1 MVTQWPGTQLDW
13 LCPIYSLALT
23 MQYNFSELNALP
35 IADVYT
41 NVTGLDTKPCGTDCV
56 EPEDETC
63 PLCGHKGCFRLHTD
77 TNQAHCYSC
86 DDHSSVIDLLMKLC
100 DLSSPVEAA
109 SAITKMEF
117 ELCTPVEAVPAEPK
131 PDTRNLERVTEIN
144 AAIAEYY
151 HRNLL
156 GKTAAI
162 VYQTV
167 TRGHNVKTLMS
178 AKIGYADGKLVVALR
193 EQGFRDEE
201 ILETGM
207 ARLQNSRLVDFARAG
222 VYVYPHFVDGK
233 VVRFTFKDPIGDFK
247 FQQPKRYWL
256 PGACWYGQDSLDR
269 SGTVALVE
277 GENDRLALME
287 VWDGPV
293 LASIGS
299 VSREQV
305 EFIKSLGREVITFYD
320 NDDAGDGYRQRQH
333 DIQHIIVPERGGDI
347 DSFIRGGGDVMSL
360 LTVFTPKFEILAPL
374 VAGACGPESFNDTG
388 NANRM
393 ARLQGPDL
401 RYVRETDTF
410 IHWVDNCWLPAGVQ
424 VLERAKQA
432 ATEMYREGQ
441 AMLTSDDENT
451 RKRGADQVAF
461 AQRLH
466 NLGPMKAMIE
476 LLKPKVE
483 IRTVELDADPMLVR
497 VKNGVIELE
506 TQRYRENRRKDLIT
520 SVCPVE
526 YDPKATSPLWLR
538 FIAEITCGDAELA
551 AFMKRLVG
559 YMLTGRTDEQLLFF
573 FYGHGSNGKSTFI
586 QIIQALMGTY
596 ATQINSDVLMANR
609 SVGGPNASLAKLPG
623 KRLVV
628 ANELPEGGRFDDM
641 LIKSMTGG
649 DTLVARQVYGK
660 HEIEFTAQ
668 FSLVII
674 GNHKPAIHDMS
685 HGMWR
690 RMCLIPFA
698 AQFSAEQADPTLA
711 ARLMAELPGI
721 LNWALEGVAEWQQHG
736 LKRSLPAAVVKAND
750 EYREESDLLGEFL
763 SGCILQPDAYT
774 PATALYQAFQ
784 TFACEGNEWRMT
796 QRVFNKKMAE
806 RGFTKLR
813 RDNRAGFRGIA
824 LTADMPRVFE
834 SIALT
839 V

>member
-1 MVTQWPGTQLDW
+1 MKIYRPLWNEGALLSPQQFQQQAEWESFRSAGVSALASPFPWGVEKVEFNDSLLSSGLIQITQLRLW
-13 LCPIYSLALT
+13 LEEGSLIDAQRSDLPPPPRELDASLLAGLDAVTVVIALPHMQPGVINVEQEGIIPDRPLRYREEWVTLQDAFGSEDESMAVARFNFTIRFAHESNDSWKVCPVARLIRDGQNAWRVDPSFIPPVASFAASPILRERLVLLNRQLRSRRQRLMTMRRESNERLADFAVADVSLFWL
-23 MQYNFSELNALP
+23 LNALNSH
-35 IADVYT
+35 ARVLT
-41 NVTGLDTKPCGTDCV
+41 
-56 EPEDETC
+56 
-63 PLCGHKGCFRLHTD
+63 
-77 TNQAHCYSC
+77 
-86 DDHSSVIDLLMKLC
+86 
-100 DLSSPVEAA
+100 
-109 SAITKMEF
+109 EF
-117 ELCTPVEAVPAEPK
+117 ERFPSRPPEQVWAE
-131 PDTRNLERVTEIN
+131 L
-144 AAIAEYY
+144 
-151 HRNLL
+151 
-156 GKTAAI
+156 
-162 VYQTV
+162 
-167 TRGHNVKTLMS
+167 
-178 AKIGYADGKLVVALR
+178 
-193 EQGFRDEE
+193 
-201 ILETGM
+201 
-207 ARLQNSRLVDFARAG
+207 ARLAG
-222 VYVYPHFVDGK
+222 SML
-233 VVRFTFKDPIGDFK
+233 TF
-247 FQQPKRYWL
+247 
-256 PGACWYGQDSLDR
+256 SLDHDLDAIP
-269 SGTVALVE
+269 G
-277 GENDRLALME
+277 
-287 VWDGPV
+287 
-293 LASIGS
+293 
-299 VSREQV
+299 
-305 EFIKSLGREVITFYD
+305 YD
-320 NDDAGDGYRQRQH
+320 HEEPANAF
-333 DIQHIIVPERGGDI
+333 P
-347 DSFIRGGGDVMSL
+347 
-360 LTVFTPKFEILAPL
+360 PL
-374 VAGACGPESFNDTG
+374 FDLI
-388 NANRM
+388 
-393 ARLQGPDL
+393 ARLYGPGL
-401 RYVRETDTF
+401 RYIRETDTF
-410 IHWVDNCWLPAGVQ
+410 IHWLDHCWVPAGVQ
-424 VLERAKQA
+424 ILEYAKQTA
-432 ATEMYREGQ
+432 NAVLAEGQ
-441 AMLTSDDENT
+441 AMLASDDENI
-451 RKRGADQVAF
+451 RKRGADQVAY
-461 AQRLH
+461 ANRLH
-466 NLGPMKAMIE
+466 SLSLMKAMLE

-483 IRTVELDADPMLVR
+483 IRTAELDSDPMLVR
-497 VKNGVIELE
+497 IKNGVIELK
-506 TQRYRENRRKDLIT
+506 TQRYRENSRQDLIT

-526 YDPKATSPLWLR
+526 YDPKAACPAWER

-551 AFMKRLVG
+551 AFLKRLVG

-586 QIIQALMGTY
+586 QIIQALMGSY

-721 LNWALEGVAEWQQHG
+721 MNWALEGVAEWQQHG

-750 EYREESDLLGEFL
+750 DYREESDLLGEFL

>member
-23 MQYNFSELNALP
+23 MQYNFTELNALP

-41 NVTGLDTKPCGTDCV
+41 NVTGLGTKPCGTDCV
-56 EPEDETC
+56 EPEDESC

-86 DDHSSVIDLLMKLC
+86 GDHSSVIDLVMKLC

-117 ELCTPVEAVPAEPK
+117 EPYTSVEVVPTVSE
-131 PDTRNLERVTEIN
+131 PDTRNLERLTEIN
-144 AAIAEYY
+144 AATAEYY

-156 GKTAAI
+156 GKMDAL

-167 TRGHNVKTLMS
+167 TRGHNVKTLM
-178 AKIGYADGKLVVALR
+178 ATKVGYADGGLVAALR
-193 EQGFRDEE
+193 ERFSDEE

-207 ARLQNSRLVDFARAG
+207 VRLQNSRLVDFAPAG
-222 VYVYPHFVDGK
+222 VYAYPHFVDGK
-233 VVRFTFKDPIGDFK
+233 VTRFTFKDPAKEFK

-256 PGACWYGQDSLDR
+256 PGALWYGQESLER
-269 SGTVALVE
+269 PGAIALVE

-287 VWDGPV
+287 VYDGPV

-305 EFIKSLGREVITFYD
+305 EFIKSLGREVITFFD
-320 NDDAGDGYRQRQH
+320 HDDAGDRYRQKFDAR
-333 DIQHIIVPERGGDI
+333 HIVVPELGGDI
-347 DSFIRGGGDVMSL
+347 DSYLRGGGDFMSL
-360 LTVFTPKFEILAPL
+360 LATFTPKFEVIAPL
-374 VAGACGPESFNDTG
+374 AAGACGSESFNDTG

-393 ARLQGPDL
+393 ARLYGPGL
-401 RYVRETDTF
+401 RYIRETDTF
-410 IHWVDNCWLPAGVQ
+410 IHWLDHCWVPAGVQ
-424 VLERAKQA
+424 ILEYAKQTA
-432 ATEMYREGQ
+432 NAVLAEGQ
-441 AMLTSDDENT
+441 AMLASDDENI
-451 RKRGADQVAF
+451 RKRGADQVAY
-461 AQRLH
+461 ANRLH
-466 NLGPMKAMIE
+466 NLSLMKAMIE

-483 IRTVELDADPMLVR
+483 VRTVELDADPMLVR
-497 VKNGVIELE
+497 VKNGVIELK
-506 TQRYRENRRKDLIT
+506 TQRYRENRRQDLIT

-526 YDPKATSPLWLR
+526 YDPKAVCPTWER

-551 AFMKRLVG
+551 AFLKRLVG

-586 QIIQALMGTY
+586 QVIQALMGTY

-668 FSLVII
+668 FALVII
-674 GNHKPAIHDMS
+674 GNHKPVIHDMS

-698 AQFSAEQADPTLA
+698 AQFSAEQADPTLP
-711 ARLMAELPGI
+711 ARLLAELPGI
-721 LNWALEGVAEWQQHG
+721 LNWALEGVAEWQEHG

-750 EYREESDLLGEFL
+750 DYREESDLLGEFL

-774 PATALYQAFQ
+774 PATELYQAFQ

-813 RDNRAGFRGIA
+813 RDSKAGFRGIA

-834 SIALT
+834 SVALT

>member
-1 MVTQWPGTQLDW
+1 MAGDRIQDW
-13 LCPIYSLALT
+13 LCPIYSLVIT
-23 MQYNFSELNALP
+23 MQYNFSELNALS

-41 NVTGLDTKPCGTDCV
+41 NVTGLGTKPCGTDCV

-63 PLCGHKGCFRLHTD
+63 PLCGHRGCFRLHTD

-86 DDHSSVIDLLMKLC
+86 DDHSSVIDLVMKLC
-100 DLSSPVEAA
+100 ELSSPVEAA
-109 SAITKMEF
+109 SSITKMEF
-117 ELCTPVEAVPAEPK
+117 ESYTPVEVTRAEPES
-131 PDTRNLERVTEIN
+131 DIRNLDRVAEIN
-144 AAIAEYY
+144 VAIAEYY
-151 HRNLL
+151 HRNLV
-156 GKTAAI
+156 GNMSAFA
-162 VYQTV
+162 YQSA
-167 TRGHNVKTLMS
+167 TRGHKPETVMG
-178 AKIGYADGKLVVALR
+178 AKVGYADGKLVAALV
-193 EQGFRDEE
+193 GFSEEE

-207 ARLQNSRLVDFARAG
+207 VRLQNGRLVDFAPAG
-222 VYVYPHFVDGK
+222 VYVYPHFVDVK
-233 VVRFTFKDPIGDFK
+233 VVRFTFKDATKEFK

-256 PGACWYGQDSLDR
+256 PGAFWYGQESLER
-269 SGTVALVE
+269 TGAIAMVE

-287 VWDGPV
+287 VYDGPV

-305 EFIKSLGREVITFYD
+305 EFIKSLDRELITFFD
-320 NDDAGDGYRQRQH
+320 NDDAGDGYRLKFPNARH
-333 DIQHIIVPERGGDI
+333 VIVPERGGDI
-347 DSFIRGGGDVMSL
+347 DSYLRGGGDVMDL
-360 LTVFTPKFEILAPL
+360 LAVFTPRFEVIEPL

-393 ARLQGPDL
+393 ARIFGADL
-401 RYVRETDTF
+401 RYIPETDMF
-410 IHWVDNCWLPAGVQ
+410 IHWPEHCWVPAGVQ
-424 VLERAKQA
+424 ILEYAKRTAAAVLA
-432 ATEMYREGQ
+432 EGQ
-441 AMLTSDDENT
+441 VMLASSDENM
-451 RKRGADQVAF
+451 RKRGTDQVAF
-461 AQRLH
+461 AHRLH
-466 NLGPMKAMIE
+466 NLGPLKAMIE
-476 LLKPKVE
+476 LIKPKVE

-497 VKNGVIELE
+497 VKNGLIDLK
-506 TQRYRENRRKDLIT
+506 TQRYRDNRRQDLIT

-526 YDPKATSPLWLR
+526 YDPRAVCPTWER
-538 FIAEITCGDAELA
+538 FISEITCGDAELA

-674 GNHKPAIHDMS
+674 GNHKPVIHDMS

-690 RMCLIPFA
+690 RMCLVPFA
-698 AQFSAEQADPTLA
+698 AQFSAEQADPTLP
-711 ARLMAELPGI
+711 ARLLAELPGI
-721 LNWALEGVAEWQQHG
+721 LNWALKGVAEWQEHG
-736 LKRSLPAAVVKAND
+736 LKRSLPAAVVKANED
-750 EYREESDLLGEFL
+750 YREESDLLGEFL

-774 PATALYQAFQ
+774 PATVLYQAFQ
-784 TFACEGNEWRMT
+784 MFACEGNEWRMT

-806 RGFTKLR
+806 RGFTKIR
-813 RDNRAGFRGIA
+813 RDSKAGFRGIA

-834 SIALT
+834 SVALT

>member
-1 MVTQWPGTQLDW
+1 
-13 LCPIYSLALT
+13 

-35 IADVYT
+35 IADVFT
-41 NVTGLDTKPCGTDCV
+41 KITGIDTKSCGTDCL
-56 EPEDETC
+56 EPEDSVC
-63 PLCGHKGCFRLHTD
+63 PFCGNKGNFRLHTD
-77 TNQAHCYSC
+77 SNRAYCYSLQKYY
-86 DDHSSVIDLLMKLC
+86 SVIDLVMDLC
-100 DLSSPVEAA
+100 ELSTPVEAA

-117 ELCTPVEAVPAEPK
+117 EPRPTVEAVQAEPE
-131 PDTRNLERVTEIN
+131 PDTRNLERVAEIN
-144 AAIAEYY
+144 AATTEYY

-156 GKTAAI
+156 GKNAAI

-178 AKIGYADGKLVVALR
+178 AKVGYADGKLVAALR
-193 EQGFRDEE
+193 EQGFSDGE

-207 ARLQNSRLVDFARAG
+207 ARLQNDRPVDFARAG

-233 VVRFTFKDPIGDFK
+233 VARFTFKDPTGDFK

-256 PGACWYGQDSLDR
+256 PGACWYGQDSLER
-269 SGTVALVE
+269 PGTVALVE
-277 GENDRLALME
+277 GENDHLALME

-305 EFIKSLGREVITFYD
+305 EFIRSLGREVISFYD
-320 NDDAGDGYRQRQH
+320 NDDAGDGYRQRQP

-360 LTVFTPKFEILAPL
+360 LTVFTPKFEVLAPL
-374 VAGACGPESFNDTG
+374 VAGACGPESFNDIG

-393 ARLQGPDL
+393 TRLHGPDL

-410 IHWVDNCWLPAGVQ
+410 IHWDDNCWVPAGVQ
-424 VLERAKQA
+424 ILEYAKRTA
-432 ATEMYREGQ
+432 AALLAEGQ
-441 AMLTSDDENT
+441 AMLASDDENI
-451 RKRGADQVAF
+451 RKRGTDQVAY
-461 AQRLH
+461 AHRLH
-466 NLGPMKAMIE
+466 NLGLMKAMIE

-497 VKNGVIELE
+497 VKNGVINLG
-506 TQRYRENRRKDLIT
+506 TQRYRENRRQDLMT

-526 YDPKATSPLWLR
+526 YDPKAVCPTWER

-551 AFMKRLVG
+551 AFLKRLVG

-668 FSLVII
+668 FSLVIV

-698 AQFSAEQADPTLA
+698 AQFSAEQADPTLP
-711 ARLMAELPGI
+711 ARLLAELPGI
-721 LNWALEGVAEWQQHG
+721 LNWALEGVAEWQEHG

-750 EYREESDLLGEFL
+750 DYREESDLLGEFL

-774 PATALYQAFQ
+774 PATELYQAFQ

-813 RDNRAGFRGIA
+813 RDSKAGFRGIA

-834 SIALT
+834 SVKLT

>member
-1 MVTQWPGTQLDW
+1 
-13 LCPIYSLALT
+13 

-41 NVTGLDTKPCGTDCV
+41 NVTGLGTKPCGTDCA

-86 DDHSSVIDLLMKLC
+86 DDHSSVIDLVMKLC
-100 DLSSPVEAA
+100 ELSLPVEAA
-109 SAITKMEF
+109 RAITKMEF
-117 ELCTPVEAVPAEPK
+117 ETYSPVEATCAESE
-131 PDTRNLERVTEIN
+131 PDTRNLGRVAEIN
-144 AAIAEYY
+144 AVIVEYY
-151 HRNLL
+151 HRNLV
-156 GKTAAI
+156 GDKSAFD
-162 VYQTV
+162 YQSV
-167 TRGHNVKTLMS
+167 TRGHKPETVIATKV
-178 AKIGYADGKLVVALR
+178 GYTDGILVAVLR
-193 EQGFRDEE
+193 EQGFSDGDL
-201 ILETGM
+201 LETGM
-207 ARLQNSRLVDFARAG
+207 ARLQNGRLVDFAPAG
-222 VYVYPHFVDGK
+222 VYVYPHFIDGK
-233 VVRFTFKDPIGDFK
+233 VVRFTFKDPTGDFK

-256 PGACWYGQDSLDR
+256 PGAFWYGQESLER
-269 SGTVALVE
+269 VGTVALVE
-277 GENDRLALME
+277 GENDRLTLME
-287 VWDGPV
+287 VYDGPV

-305 EFIKSLGREVITFYD
+305 EFIESLGREVFTFFD
-320 NDDAGDGYRQRQH
+320 HDDAGNRYRTKFR
-333 DIQHIIVPERGGDI
+333 DAQHIIVPERGSDI
-347 DSFIRGGGDVMSL
+347 DSYLRGGGDLMSL
-360 LTVFTPKFEILAPL
+360 LAAFTPKFESIEPLA
-374 VAGACGPESFNDTG
+374 AGACGTESFNDTG

-393 ARLQGPDL
+393 ARIFGPDL
-401 RYVRETDTF
+401 RYIRETDMF
-410 IHWVDNCWLPAGVQ
+410 IQWENHCWVPAGVQ
-424 VLERAKQA
+424 VLEFAKRTA
-432 ATEMYREGQ
+432 AAVLAEGQ
-441 AMLTSDDENT
+441 AMLASDDENI
-451 RKRGADQVAF
+451 RKRGADQVTYAH
-461 AQRLH
+461 RLH
-466 NLGPMKAMIE
+466 NLGPMKAMLE
-476 LLKPKVE
+476 LIKPKLE
-483 IRTVELDADPMLVR
+483 IRTLELDADPMLVR
-497 VKNGVIELE
+497 VKNGVIDLR
-506 TQRYRENRRKDLIT
+506 TQLYRENRRQDLIT

-526 YDPKATSPLWLR
+526 YDPGAACPTWER
-538 FIAEITCGDAELA
+538 FISEITCGDDALA
-551 AFMKRLVG
+551 AFMKRVVG

-586 QIIQALMGTY
+586 QIIQALMGSY

-668 FSLVII
+668 FSLVIV
-674 GNHKPAIHDMS
+674 GNHKPVIHDMS

-698 AQFSAEQADPTLA
+698 AQFSAEQADPSLP
-711 ARLMAELPGI
+711 ARLLAELPGI
-721 LNWALEGVAEWQQHG
+721 LNWALEGVAEWQEHG

-750 EYREESDLLGEFL
+750 DYREESDLLGEFL

-774 PATALYQAFQ
+774 PATELYQAFQ

-813 RDNRAGFRGIA
+813 RDSKAGFRGIA
-824 LTADMPRVFE
+824 LTADMPRVFD
-834 SIALT
+834 SVALT
-839 V
+839 C

>member
-13 LCPIYSLALT
+13 LCPIYSLVLT

-35 IADVYT
+35 IADVFTKITGT
-41 NVTGLDTKPCGTDCV
+41 NTKPYGTDCL
-56 EPEDETC
+56 EPEDSVC
-63 PLCGHKGCFRLHTD
+63 PFCGHKGNFRLHTD
-77 TNQAHCYSC
+77 SNRAYCYSLQK
-86 DDHSSVIDLLMKLC
+86 HYSVIDLVMELYE
-100 DLSSPVEAA
+100 LSTPVEAA

-117 ELCTPVEAVPAEPK
+117 EPYTPIEAVQAEPE
-131 PDTRNLERVTEIN
+131 PDTRNLERVAEIN

-156 GKTAAI
+156 GKTAALI
-162 VYQTV
+162 YQTV
-167 TRGHNVKTLMS
+167 TRGHNVKTLM
-178 AKIGYADGKLVVALR
+178 ATKVGYADGGLVAALR
-193 EQGFRDEE
+193 ERFSDEE

-207 ARLQNSRLVDFARAG
+207 ARLQNGRLVDFAPAG
-222 VYVYPHFVDGK
+222 VYTYPHFVAGK
-233 VVRFTFKDPIGDFK
+233 VARSTFKDPTGNFK

-256 PGACWYGQDSLDR
+256 PGASWYGQESLER
-269 SGTVALVE
+269 TGAIALVE

-287 VWDGPV
+287 VCDGPV

-305 EFIKSLGREVITFYD
+305 AFIESLGREVITFFD
-320 NDDAGDGYRQRQH
+320 HDDAGDRYRLKFPGA
-333 DIQHIIVPERGGDI
+333 QHIIVPERGGDI
-347 DSFIRGGGDVMSL
+347 DSYLRGGGDFMSL
-360 LTVFTPKFEILAPL
+360 VAVFTPKFEVIAPL
-374 VAGACGPESFNDTG
+374 VAGACGSESFNDTG

-393 ARLQGPDL
+393 ARLYGPDL
-401 RYVRETDTF
+401 RYIRETDTF
-410 IHWVDNCWLPAGVQ
+410 IHWLDHCWVPAGVQ
-424 VLERAKQA
+424 ILEYAKRTAAAVLA
-432 ATEMYREGQ
+432 EGQ
-441 AMLTSDDENT
+441 AMLASDDENI
-451 RKRGADQVAF
+451 RKRGTDQVSYAN
-461 AQRLH
+461 RLH
-466 NLGPMKAMIE
+466 NLSLMKAMIE
-476 LLKPKVE
+476 LIKPKVE

-497 VKNGVIELE
+497 VKNGVIDLR
-506 TQRYRENRRKDLIT
+506 TQRYRDNRRQDLIT
-520 SVCPVE
+520 SVCPVD
-526 YDPKATSPLWLR
+526 YDPKAVCPTWER
-538 FIAEITCGDAELA
+538 FIAEITCWDAELA
-551 AFMKRLVG
+551 AFFRRLVG
-559 YMLTGRTDEQLLFF
+559 YMLTGWTDEQLLFF

-586 QIIQALMGTY
+586 QIIQALMGSY

-641 LIKSMTGG
+641 LLKSMTGG

-674 GNHKPAIHDMS
+674 GNHKPVIHDMS

-698 AQFSAEQADPTLA
+698 ARFSAEQADPTLP
-711 ARLMAELPGI
+711 ARLLAELPGI
-721 LNWALEGVAEWQQHG
+721 LNWALAGVAEWQEHG
-736 LKRSLPAAVVKAND
+736 LKRSLPAAVVKANE

-806 RGFTKLR
+806 RGFTKVR
-813 RDNRAGFRGIA
+813 RDNKAGFRGIS
-824 LTADMPRVFE
+824 LTVDMPRVFE
-834 SIALT
+834 PVTLT
-839 V
+839 C

>member
-1 MVTQWPGTQLDW
+1 
-13 LCPIYSLALT
+13 
-23 MQYNFSELNALP
+23 
-35 IADVYT
+35 
-41 NVTGLDTKPCGTDCV
+41 
-56 EPEDETC
+56 
-63 PLCGHKGCFRLHTD
+63 
-77 TNQAHCYSC
+77 
-86 DDHSSVIDLLMKLC
+86 MKLC
-100 DLSSPVEAA
+100 ELSTPVEAA

-117 ELCTPVEAVPAEPK
+117 EPYIPAEVVQPEPE
-131 PDTRNLERVTEIN
+131 PDSRNLERVAEIN
-144 AAIAEYY
+144 AVTTEYY

-156 GKTAAI
+156 GNASALA
-162 VYQTV
+162 YQSV
-167 TRGHNVKTLMS
+167 TRGHNVKTLMA
-178 AKIGYADGKLVVALR
+178 AKIGYADGNLVANLSV
-193 EQGFRDEE
+193 QGFSDEE

-207 ARLQNSRLVDFARAG
+207 ARLQNGRLVDFARAG

-233 VVRFTFKDPIGDFK
+233 VARFTFKDPTGDFK

-256 PGACWYGQDSLDR
+256 SGAYWYGQDSLER

-287 VWDGPV
+287 VWDCPV

-305 EFIKSLGREVITFYD
+305 EFIRSLGRDVIAFYD
-320 NDDAGDGYRQRQH
+320 NDDAGDGYRQRQL
-333 DIQHIIVPERGGDI
+333 DIQHVIVPERGGDI

-360 LTVFTPKFEILAPL
+360 LTVFTPKLEVLAPL
-374 VAGACGPESFNDTG
+374 VAGACGSESFNDTG

-393 ARLQGPDL
+393 TRIFGPDL

-410 IHWVDNCWLPAGVQ
+410 IHWVDNCWVPAGVQ
-424 VLERAKQA
+424 ILEYAKRTA
-432 ATEMYREGQ
+432 AALLAEGQ
-441 AMLTSDDENT
+441 AMLALDDENM
-451 RKRGADQVAF
+451 RKRGADQVAYGH
-461 AQRLH
+461 RLH
-466 NLGPMKAMIE
+466 NLGLMKAMIE

-483 IRTVELDADPMLVR
+483 IRTAELDADPMLVR
-497 VKNGVIELE
+497 VKNGVINLQ
-506 TQRYRENRRKDLIT
+506 TQRYRENRRQDLMT

-526 YDPKATSPLWLR
+526 YDPKAASPLWLR
-538 FIAEITCGDAELA
+538 FITDITCGDAELA
-551 AFMKRLVG
+551 AFLKRLVG

-586 QIIQALMGTY
+586 QIIQALLGTY

-674 GNHKPAIHDMS
+674 GNHKPVIHDMS

-698 AQFSAEQADPTLA
+698 AQFSAEQADPTLP
-711 ARLMAELPGI
+711 ARLLAELPGI
-721 LNWALEGVAEWQQHG
+721 LNWALEGVAEWQEHG
-736 LKRSLPAAVVKAND
+736 LKRSFPAAVVKAND

-806 RGFTKLR
+806 RGFTKVR
-813 RDNRAGFRGIA
+813 RDSKAGFRGIF

>member
-1 MVTQWPGTQLDW
+1 MVTRWPGAQLDW
-13 LCPIYSLALT
+13 LCPIYSLVLT
-23 MQYNFSELNALP
+23 MQYNFTELNALP
-35 IADVYT
+35 IADVFTKITGT
-41 NVTGLDTKPCGTDCV
+41 NTKSCGTDCL
-56 EPEDETC
+56 EPEDSVC
-63 PLCGHKGCFRLHTD
+63 PFCGNKSNFRLHTD
-77 TNQAHCYSC
+77 SNRAYCYSLQKYY
-86 DDHSSVIDLLMKLC
+86 SVIDLVMELC
-100 DLSSPVEAA
+100 ELSTPVEAA

-117 ELCTPVEAVPAEPK
+117 ESRPTVEAVQAEPE
-131 PDTRNLERVTEIN
+131 PDTRNLERVAEIN

-156 GKTAAI
+156 GKTAALI
-162 VYQTV
+162 YQTV
-167 TRGHNVKTLMS
+167 TRGHNVKTLM
-178 AKIGYADGKLVVALR
+178 ATKVGYTDGGLVAALR
-193 EQGFRDEE
+193 ERFSDED

-207 ARLQNSRLVDFARAG
+207 ARLQNGRLVDFAPAG
-222 VYVYPHFVDGK
+222 VYAYPHFVDGK
-233 VVRFTFKDPIGDFK
+233 VARFTFKDPTGNFK
-247 FQQPKRYWL
+247 FQHPKRYWL
-256 PGACWYGQDSLDR
+256 PGASWYGQESLER
-269 SGTVALVE
+269 PGAIALVE

-287 VWDGPV
+287 VYDGPV

-305 EFIKSLGREVITFYD
+305 AFIESLDREVITFFD
-320 NDDAGDGYRQRQH
+320 HDDAGDRYRLKFPGA
-333 DIQHIIVPERGGDI
+333 QHIIVPEQGGDI
-347 DSFIRGGGDVMSL
+347 DSYLRGGGDFMSL
-360 LTVFTPKFEILAPL
+360 LTVFTPKFEVIAPL

-393 ARLQGPDL
+393 ARLYGPDL
-401 RYVRETDTF
+401 RYIRETDTF
-410 IHWVDNCWLPAGVQ
+410 IHWADHCWVPAGVQ
-424 VLERAKQA
+424 ILEYAKRTAAAVLA
-432 ATEMYREGQ
+432 EGQ
-441 AMLTSDDENT
+441 AMLASDDENI
-451 RKRGADQVAF
+451 RKRGADQVSHAN
-461 AQRLH
+461 RLH
-466 NLGPMKAMIE
+466 NLSLMKAMIE
-476 LLKPKVE
+476 LIKPKVE

-497 VKNGVIELE
+497 VKNGVIDLK
-506 TQRYRENRRKDLIT
+506 TQRYRENRRQDLIT

-526 YDPKATSPLWLR
+526 YDPKAVCPTWER
-538 FIAEITCGDAELA
+538 FIAEITCGDVELA
-551 AFMKRLVG
+551 AFFRRLVG

-586 QIIQALMGTY
+586 QIIQALMGSY

-641 LIKSMTGG
+641 LLKSMTGG

-674 GNHKPAIHDMS
+674 GNHKPVIHDMS

-690 RMCLIPFA
+690 RMYLIPFA
-698 AQFSAEQADPTLA
+698 AQFSAEQADPTLP
-711 ARLMAELPGI
+711 ARLLAELPGI
-721 LNWALEGVAEWQQHG
+721 LNWALEGVAEWQLHG
-736 LKRSLPAAVVKAND
+736 LKRSLPGAVVKAND
-750 EYREESDLLGEFL
+750 DYREESDLLGEFL

-774 PATALYQAFQ
+774 PATELYQAFQ

-813 RDNRAGFRGIA
+813 RDSKAGFRGIA

-834 SIALT
+834 SVKLT

>member
-1 MVTQWPGTQLDW
+1 
-13 LCPIYSLALT
+13 
-23 MQYNFSELNALP
+23 MQHNYADINAQYDGPTTFS
-35 IADVYT
+35 II
-41 NVTGLDTKPCGTDCV
+41 TGIGIKPLGANHV
-56 EPEDETC
+56 EPEDKTC
-63 PLCGHKGCFRLHTD
+63 PHCGHKDCFRFFLD
-77 TNQAHCYSC
+77 SNKSHCFACGGEYP
-86 DDHSSVIDLLMKLC
+86 DSVIDLVMKLNE
-100 DLSSPVEAA
+100 LSSPAEAA
-109 SAITKMEF
+109 NALLAMDF
-117 ELCTPVEAVPAEPK
+117 EPYTPATVTPTELVR
-131 PDTRNLERVTEIN
+131 DTRDLERVVETN
-144 AAIAEYY
+144 AAITEYY

-156 GKTAAI
+156 GNMSAFA
-162 VYQTV
+162 YQSV
-167 TRGHNVKTLMS
+167 TRGHNPKTVVE
-178 AKIGYADGKLVVALR
+178 AKVGYADGKLVAALR
-193 EQGFRDEE
+193 EQSFSDED

-207 ARLQNSRLVDFARAG
+207 ARLQNGRLVDFAPAG
-222 VYVYPHFVDGK
+222 VYAYPHFVDGK
-233 VVRFTFKDPIGDFK
+233 VTRFTFKDPAKDFK

-256 PGACWYGQDSLDR
+256 PGAFWYGQESLER
-269 SGTVALVE
+269 PGAIALVE

-287 VWDGPV
+287 VYDGPV

-305 EFIKSLGREVITFYD
+305 EFIESLGREVITFFD
-320 NDDAGDGYRQRQH
+320 HDDAGDRYRQKF
-333 DIQHIIVPERGGDI
+333 DAQHIIVPVRGSDI
-347 DSFIRGGGDVMSL
+347 DSYLRGGGDFMSL
-360 LTVFTPKFEILAPL
+360 LATFTPKFEVIAPL
-374 VAGACGPESFNDTG
+374 AAGACGSESFNDTG

-393 ARLQGPDL
+393 ARLYGPGL
-401 RYVRETDTF
+401 RYIGETDTF
-410 IHWVDNCWLPAGVQ
+410 IHWLDHCWVPAGVQ
-424 VLERAKQA
+424 ILEYAKQTA
-432 ATEMYREGQ
+432 NAVLAEGQ
-441 AMLTSDDENT
+441 AMLASDDENI
-451 RKRGADQVAF
+451 RKRGADQVAY
-461 AQRLH
+461 ANRLH
-466 NLGPMKAMIE
+466 NLSLMKAMIE

-483 IRTVELDADPMLVR
+483 VRTVELDADPMLVR
-497 VKNGVIELE
+497 VKNGVIELK
-506 TQRYRENRRKDLIT
+506 TQCYRENRRQDLIT

-526 YDPKATSPLWLR
+526 YDPKAACPAWER
-538 FIAEITCGDAELA
+538 FIVEITCGDAELA
-551 AFMKRLVG
+551 AFLKRLVG

-674 GNHKPAIHDMS
+674 GNHKPIIHDMS

-698 AQFSAEQADPTLA
+698 AQFSAEQADPTLP
-711 ARLMAELPGI
+711 ARLLAELPGI
-721 LNWALEGVAEWQQHG
+721 LNWALEGVAEWHEHG
-736 LKRSLPAAVVKAND
+736 LKRSLPAAVVKANND
-750 EYREESDLLGEFL
+750 YREESDLLGEFL

-774 PATALYQAFQ
+774 PATELYQAFQ

-813 RDNRAGFRGIA
+813 RDSKAGFRGIA

-834 SIALT
+834 SVKLT